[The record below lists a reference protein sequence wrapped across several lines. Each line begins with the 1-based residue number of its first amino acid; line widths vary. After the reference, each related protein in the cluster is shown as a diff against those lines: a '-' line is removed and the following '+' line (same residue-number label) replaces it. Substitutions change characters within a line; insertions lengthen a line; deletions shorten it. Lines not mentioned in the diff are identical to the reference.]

1 MPIRD
6 LTNEEMLRLLTSYQT
21 ALSNVLNQPNNTAED
36 TALLNH
42 MVSNVSFIKSTMQ
55 VQLPSNKRT
64 WKIMTFISGSPQV
77 LNSTRT
83 YALQYDSDQNINQN
97 IQSLYYNLL
106 RNNAAA
112 TENLKNHINRNNN
125 IGIISGL
132 LSIISII
139 LSELIAPW
147 SAWGVSFLIP
157 LYSTLALPLI
167 VILFLSIGIEIT
179 SRLHSSALNELYW
192 CHHHLEDF
200 KNDIDQDGISNEQKT
215 AKFFQP
221 GNSNNLLSQVE
232 ALYDSQACGL

>member
-6 LTNEEMLRLLTSYQT
+6 LTNEEMLWLLTSYQT
-21 ALSNVLNQPNNTAED
+21 ALSNALNQPNNTAED

-55 VQLPSNKRT
+55 VQLPSNKLT
-64 WKIMTFISGSPQV
+64 WKIMTFLSGSPQV

-106 RNNAAA
+106 RNNAVA

-157 LYSTLALPLI
+157 LSSTLALPLI
-167 VILFLSIGIEIT
+167 VILFLAIGIEIT

-192 CHHHLEDF
+192 GHHPLDNF
-200 KNDIDQDGISNEQKT
+200 KNNIDQDGISNEQKT

-221 GNSNNLLSQVE
+221 SNSNNLLSQVE
-232 ALYDSQACGL
+232 ALYDSRACGL